1 MTASQE
7 RSGAIAPQLCATS
20 LAPLY
25 PAQYE
30 DLVRATL
37 VEDLGRGGDL
47 TSDSVIPA
55 ETPGRA
61 LVVARQEGCIA
72 GLDLARCSF
81 QMLDPSLQWNA
92 QAKDGEVVAKG
103 AILAVVEGSARGLL
117 AAERTALNFL
127 GHLSGVATVTRT
139 VAEAIAHTSAR
150 VACTRKT
157 TPLLRTLEKYAVR
170 AGGGANHRFGLDD
183 AVMIKDNHRS
193 VAGTLTLAVE
203 RVRAAVGHMVKIEV
217 EVDTLEQLEEALPLQ
232 VDALLLDNMSLDQL
246 REAVGRAR
254 AAHSRAVLEAS
265 GGITP
270 QTAPAIAETGVDIL
284 SIGWITH
291 SAPRLDVALDIDL
304 T

>member
-1 MTASQE
+1 MSSSPKNSE
-7 RSGAIAPQLCATS
+7 GSSSRPIAPI

-25 PAQYE
+25 PAQFQ

-37 VEDLGRGGDL
+37 LEDLGRGGDL
-47 TSDSVIPA
+47 TSDAVIPDS
-55 ETPGRA
+55 TPGRA
-61 LVVARQEGCIA
+61 LVVARQQGCIA
-72 GLDLARCSF
+72 GLEVARCAF
-81 QMLDPSLQWNA
+81 QMLDGSLRWH
-92 QAKDGEVVAKG
+92 AKASDGDVPLPG
-103 AILAVVEGSARGLL
+103 TTLAVVEGSARGLL

-139 VAEAIAHTSAR
+139 IAEAIAHTPAR

-193 VAGTLTLAVE
+193 VAGSLTLAVE

-217 EVDTLEQLEEALPLQ
+217 EVDTLEQLLEALPLH
-232 VDALLLDNMSLDQL
+232 VDALLLDNMSLEEL
-246 REAVGRAR
+246 REAVELAR
-254 AAHSRAVLEAS
+254 GANSRAVLEAS

-270 QTAPAIAETGVDIL
+270 QTAPAIAETGVDVL

-304 T
+304 S